1 MRTEVEANAALA
13 AHAETLAAQ
22 AAALAAERAKWAAKL
37 GPRRKPAQ
45 PRRANKG
52 NAPADI
58 LAAFAVAA
66 SLAALALAYFDVLI

>member
-1 MRTEVEANAALA
+1 MRTERDANAALA

-45 PRRANKG
+45 PRRASVDKFG
-52 NAPADI
+52 LYAVCGI
-58 LAAFAVAA
+58 AFLHAGF
-66 SLAALALAYFDVLI
+66 LFLALA